1 VADSHGDGAERGG
14 AGSAAA
20 TGAGESAAAAAAQ
33 PRSVALGLTAVLAA
47 ASSSA
52 FASVYFERI
61 LKGVGAQGALWKRNM
76 ELCTWTVPMNLLLA
90 ALQASREQPL
100 TEPLRGFTASTWAVI
115 VVNGIGGLL
124 VAVVIKYADN
134 IWKGFATAGAILL
147 TGLLAPILDLGP
159 PPNGTM
165 LLGACLV
172 VSSILLYAATPPAPP
187 AVRASA
193 ARAAMLP
200 PQESASETRKVG

>member
-1 VADSHGDGAERGG
+1 MADSHGDGAERGG

-115 VVNGIGGLL
+115 VVNGAPAGGRGERAHDPT
-124 VAVVIKYADN
+124 VN
-134 IWKGFATAGAILL
+134 HPPTSR
-147 TGLLAPILDLGP
+147 APLSLIQRCGE
-159 PPNGTM
+159 G
-165 LLGACLV
+165 
-172 VSSILLYAATPPAPP
+172 
-187 AVRASA
+187 
-193 ARAAMLP
+193 
-200 PQESASETRKVG
+200 